1 MIRMR
6 EIFRHILLSTT
17 ITILIAGGSSLLPTI
32 YAQSSDVTQTGC
44 PDGSIVGLSCVTKK
58 VTHTLPMGKWS
69 ADVNGA
75 NGTLIISSVDKMG
88 KIRGTLVGGNFTC
101 APLGKPCLIQGSFN
115 ERTGRISF
123 TTHSSVPTFAA
134 IVENYTGYESERLTF
149 DFKVFQIHGIGKTIK
164 PFPGHEFGWS
174 AVKGC
179 TVMGC
184 IG

>member
-1 MIRMR
+1 V
-6 EIFRHILLSTT
+6 
-17 ITILIAGGSSLLPTI
+17 A
-32 YAQSSDVTQTGC
+32 
-44 PDGSIVGLSCVTKK
+44 
-58 VTHTLPMGKWS
+58 HTLPVGKWS

-88 KIRGTLVGGNFTC
+88 KIHGTLVGGNFTC